1 MFVNTEKGS
10 IISTFRLSSEKA
22 AKELWEMYSD
32 GTFQSMLQTVLVEN
46 ALKDDDKQPGKPL
59 EFKVTLGEERFEKI
73 RKKLEGIL
81 ESVRLNRI
89 GKILNDDSITTKI
102 LVF

>member
-22 AKELWEMYSD
+22 AKELWDMYSK

-46 ALKDDDKQPGKPL
+46 ALKDDQKNLEKPL

-81 ESVRLNRI
+81 E
-89 GKILNDDSITTKI
+89 
-102 LVF
+102 